1 MVSTLWTPPGATGYS
16 VSSAGNN
23 ADTGGQVEA
32 HIFRVKDPVTG
43 RQNKFCILADGT
55 TSQAHLE
62 DMASQAVD
70 NWLTEVRAEN
80 RKPAPTPEQRK
91 EIGRILNDIRTHRLK
106 RKESSNGRIYYRGG
120 RK

>member
-1 MVSTLWTPPGATGYS
+1 MVSELWTPPGATGYS
-16 VSSAGNN
+16 ASSAGSNTE
-23 ADTGGQVEA
+23 TGEQIEA

-62 DMASQAVD
+62 DMAAASVD

-91 EIGRILNDIRTHRLK
+91 EIGRILNDIRTHRMK
-106 RKESSNGRIYYRGG
+106 RKQSSNGRIYYKGG